1 LSDST
6 RLSRDDGLGKRGEGR
21 GGTAYGI
28 LEVVWNETQC
38 ILASTLLTRTLF
50 VMCNDDPRSKDAVNG
65 RLAKAVAGFGQPSLH
80 FTWLSGGKQ
89 IVVSLVSFVT

>member
-1 LSDST
+1 
-6 RLSRDDGLGKRGEGR
+6 
-21 GGTAYGI
+21 
-28 LEVVWNETQC
+28 
-38 ILASTLLTRTLF
+38 
-50 VMCNDDPRSKDAVNG
+50 MCNDDPRSKDAVNG